1 MNKLQHN
8 KNVISKNL
16 KKWDI
21 KKYRLNSTF
30 FWKRL
35 RAEFTK
41 YFDCQSLS
49 HNLIISDVDFH
60 KLKTNCVLILHNRS
74 YVVRY
79 RAEKIFKH
87 ACTKKT
93 IHLRLKKII
102 AKKNMYKC

>member
-87 ACTKKT
+87 ACTKKNNT
-93 IHLRLKKII
+93 FKAEENHCKK
-102 AKKNMYKC
+102 KHV